1 MRLSAFLL
9 CAAALAAPVEIDE
22 ARNVRVPMRDGIELS
37 ANVFRPAAGGPFPTL
52 LLRTPYGKGVT
63 LSPNL
68 RAFVEHG
75 YAVVFEDVR
84 GRGESEGVF
93 EPLTQEIADGEDTL
107 AWIARQEWSNR
118 RVGMLGGSY
127 LGIAQWKAAL
137 SRSPYLKAIFPVV
150 AGADE
155 YFDRFYS
162 RGGALKLGHR
172 LEWLAENCRA
182 PETAFPHFP
191 QLVRNLPVRTSDR
204 AATGRAID
212 FFQQAL
218 DHPAYDAH
226 WRALSTLAGL
236 DNIRVPVFAA
246 GGWYD
251 NFVQSDLAAFE
262 EDRQHGRVHR
272 LIIGPWPH
280 DFSYRFPGV
289 DYGPEARVPL
299 RPLQLAWYDYWL
311 KKGGEPRADAAVA
324 QPALRI
330 FVLGANRWRD
340 EQEWPL
346 HRARP
351 TALYLASH
359 GHANTL
365 SGDGKLDWRHRS
377 GPPDRFTYD
386 PRNPAPTLGGAV
398 CCNPRVLP
406 WGPMDQ
412 RPVEK
417 RADVLVY
424 TSAELREPIEV
435 IGPIRAVLQVST
447 SAPDT
452 DFTVKLVDVFPDG
465 TARNLT
471 DGILRLRYRESL
483 EKPLAAVAG
492 AVYPITVDAGVT
504 ANQFGAG
511 HRIRVEIS
519 SSNFPRFDRNPNTG
533 RRVADEHELR
543 PAIQTLYHDRRR
555 PSYVLLP
562 VVPPDTSVASRA
574 RAVPRHAMR

>member
-1 MRLSAFLL
+1 
-9 CAAALAAPVEIDE
+9 
-22 ARNVRVPMRDGIELS
+22 MRDGIELS
-37 ANVFRPAAGGPFPTL
+37 ANVFLPSSGGPFPTI
-52 LLRTPYGKGVT
+52 LLRTPYRKGT
-63 LSPNL
+63 AISPNL
-68 RAFVEHG
+68 RAFVENG
-75 YAVVFEDVR
+75 YAVVFQDVR
-84 GRGESEGVF
+84 GRGDSEGVF

-118 RVGMLGGSY
+118 RVGMIGGSY

-162 RGGALKLGHR
+162 PGGALKLGHR

-182 PETAFPHFP
+182 PDVARPDFRRFV
-191 QLVRNLPVRTSDR
+191 LNLPVRTSDR
-204 AATGRAID
+204 AATGRPID

-218 DHPAYDAH
+218 DHPAYDSY
-226 WRALSTLAGL
+226 WRSLSTLARL
-236 DNIRVPVFAA
+236 DNVRVPVFAVA
-246 GGWYD
+246 GWYD
-251 NFVQSDLAAFE
+251 NFAESDLAAFE
-262 EDRQHGRVHR
+262 RGRERGRVHR
-272 LIIGPWPH
+272 LMVGPWPH

-289 DYGPEARVPL
+289 DLGPEARVPL

-311 KKGGEPRADAAVA
+311 KRHGEAPAA
-324 QPALRI
+324 QPPLRI
-330 FVLGANRWRD
+330 FILGANRWRD

-346 HRARP
+346 RRARLTP
-351 TALYLASH
+351 LYLASK

-365 SGDGKLDWRHRS
+365 SGDGRLEWRGRS
-377 GPPDRFTYD
+377 GGADRFTYD

-398 CCNPRVLP
+398 CCNPKLLP
-406 WGPMDQ
+406 WGPKDQ

-424 TSAELREPIEV
+424 TSAPLSEPVEV
-435 IGPIRAVLQVST
+435 TGPIRAVLHVAT

-465 TARNLT
+465 QARNLS
-471 DGILRLRYRESL
+471 DGILRLRYRDSI
-483 EKPLAAVAG
+483 EKPVAAIPG
-492 AVYPITVDAGVT
+492 QVYPVTVNAGVT
-504 ANQFGAG
+504 ANEFAKG

-533 RRVADEHELR
+533 RRISDERELR
-543 PAIQTLYHDRRR
+543 PAQQTVYHDRQR
-555 PSYVLLP
+555 PSYLLLP
-562 VVPPDTSVASRA
+562 VVPPETPVFSRRVRPA
-574 RAVPRHAMR
+574 MPRHAMR